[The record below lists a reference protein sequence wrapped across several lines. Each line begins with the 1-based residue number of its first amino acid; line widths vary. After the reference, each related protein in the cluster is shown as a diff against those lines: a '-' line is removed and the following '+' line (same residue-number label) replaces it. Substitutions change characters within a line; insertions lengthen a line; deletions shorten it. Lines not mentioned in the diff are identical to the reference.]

1 MKFRE
6 EIFLIGVEDIGVDAK
21 IIWLLNARN
30 EGKKDGSGWPVLAR
44 IKFWMEQVE
53 WRDGGE
59 CW

>member
-30 EGKKDGSGWPVLAR
+30 EGKKDGSMTGV
-44 IKFWMEQVE
+44 
-53 WRDGGE
+53 GSN
-59 CW
+59 